1 MRGRPGAPVR
11 LPAGALC
18 LAEIAWRHPLAMVD
32 PSSTLIRVSALCA
45 MLRDALD
52 ELDGGFASEG
62 FLVELRRVC
71 LAAHD
76 ELERRIQAPTSQ

>member
-1 MRGRPGAPVR
+1 
-11 LPAGALC
+11 
-18 LAEIAWRHPLAMVD
+18 
-32 PSSTLIRVSALCA
+32 

-62 FLVELRRVC
+62 FLVELRSVC

-76 ELERRIQAPTSQ
+76 ELERRIEAPSSQ